1 MPTRHDAVLPN
12 AAEEP
17 VETTLLELV
26 QSIVWEGGSEDEIV
40 AAVLEL
46 VDSEEVV
53 LIGNFRGER
62 LECGVAEGGP
72 CTSDVVHD
80 SDEAAK
86 LSDWR
91 TSRAAR

>member
-1 MPTRHDAVLPN
+1 MPTRHNAVLPN
-12 AAEEP
+12 TAEEP

-26 QSIVWEGGSEDEIV
+26 QSIVWEGGSEDEVV
-40 AAVLEL
+40 AVVLEL
-46 VDSEEVV
+46 LDSEQVI

-72 CTSDVVHD
+72 CTSDVIHD
-80 SDEAAK
+80 SDEAAE
-86 LSDWR
+86 LADWR